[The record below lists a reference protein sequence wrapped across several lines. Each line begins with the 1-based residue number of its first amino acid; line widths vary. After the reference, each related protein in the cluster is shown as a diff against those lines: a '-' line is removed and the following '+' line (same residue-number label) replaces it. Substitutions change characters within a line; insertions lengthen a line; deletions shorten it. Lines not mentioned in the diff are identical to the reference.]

1 MKLTQLVYFFLFLTL
16 INLSVAQTVHVLDLP
31 TCLEVAADRNYQ
43 MRTLKEDLLRA
54 EYRLTAATNRFK
66 TQVNL
71 LLTAPSYN
79 ETVRRFEDSLGVYYS
94 PIKQAEYWG
103 NIEISQPLPT
113 DGRFFLSSGLY
124 ALNDLGIERN
134 TVQVS
139 TQLGFEQPIEAFYSY
154 NRIQAGFREAELNYE
169 LSKKRLTRFELDLN
183 YTISE
188 VFYQLIAALES
199 ENIAKQTLRMQQ
211 ETTELAQNKYRAGV
225 IAEVEALQ
233 MEVDLA
239 EALNAYDIAKANRIA
254 QANYLKQL
262 LEIPL
267 TDSLSVSTDLSY
279 SVVTVDI
286 DKAIDSGLQHRL
298 EIREQEIEKE
308 LADIEIQRTRVTGQI
323 TGTISAYY
331 DFIGVGTDPNSIRL
345 TQTLSGAWDELKR
358 RPGNRGVSLSISI
371 PLWDWGVSRANV
383 AAARADLR
391 KADYALA
398 NEEVNVE
405 REIRNTV
412 ARLNSSL
419 KRLQLLEKNVEVAE
433 KSFEIS
439 RQRYANG
446 EINSQSLALDR
457 TRLSNAYLSRLQA
470 YIDYRLQIVD
480 LTRKTFYDFEIGKS
494 LFEG

>member
-1 MKLTQLVYFFLFLTL
+1 MKVKIWLNYLLLLALVTF
-16 INLSVAQTVHVLDLP
+16 IRGQNVHVLDLS
-31 TCLEVAADRNYQ
+31 TSLEIASERNYQ
-43 MRTLKEDLLRA
+43 MRTLQEDLLRA
-54 EYRLTAATNRFK
+54 EYRLTAATNQFK
-66 TQVNL
+66 TQINF

-79 ETVRRFEDSLGVYYS
+79 ETIRRFEDSLGVYYS
-94 PIKQAEYWG
+94 PVKQAEYWG

-113 DGRFFLSSGLY
+113 DGRFFLRSGVFG
-124 ALNDLGIERN
+124 LNDFEIERN

-154 NRIQAGFREAELNYE
+154 NRIQAGFRQAELSYE
-169 LSKKRLTRFELDLN
+169 LSQKRLTRFELDLN

-188 VFYQLIAALES
+188 VFYQLIAALEN
-199 ENIAKQTLRMQQ
+199 ENIARQTLRMQQ

-239 EALNAYDIAKANRIA
+239 DALNAYDIAKANRIA

-267 TDSLSVSTDLSY
+267 TDSIAVETDLSY
-279 SVVTVDI
+279 SIVTVDI
-286 DKAIDSGLQHRL
+286 EKAIESGLKHRL

-308 LADIEIQRTRVTGQI
+308 LASIDIQRTRVEGQI
-323 TGTISAYY
+323 TGRISAYY
-331 DFIGVGTDPNSIRL
+331 DLIGVGTDPNSVAL
-345 TQTLSGAWDELKR
+345 SQTLSSAWNELKR
-358 RPGNRGVSLSISI
+358 RPGNRGVSLNISI
-371 PLWDWGVSRANV
+371 PIWDWGVSRANV
-383 AAARADLR
+383 EAARADLR
-391 KADYALA
+391 KANYSLD
-398 NEEVNVE
+398 NEKVSVE

-470 YIDYRLQIVD
+470 YIDFKLLIVD
-480 LTRKTFYDFEIGKS
+480 LARKTFYDFERDRS
-494 LFEG
+494 LVEE